1 MGKVRKALPSVIY
14 LIIAGLFYWQTFS
27 IRKTDTMGLISAT
40 TVPRVILL
48 LLVIAAL
55 INLIHDLRNENEPER
70 FIQVPWKF
78 LVTALLL
85 LFAAQYCKKVGFVIV
100 GSIFLGVMFNLLDD
114 AEVRTPKRIILQVLL
129 GIVLSFAICYAF
141 RYGLKVRLS
150 LWPKF

>member
-70 FIQVPWKF
+70 F
-78 LVTALLL
+78 
-85 LFAAQYCKKVGFVIV
+85 
-100 GSIFLGVMFNLLDD
+100 N
-114 AEVRTPKRIILQVLL
+114 RTNACPGK
-129 GIVLSFAICYAF
+129 GA
-141 RYGLKVRLS
+141 G
-150 LWPKF
+150 